1 VGESRPASNAS
12 KVDLPAPDEPT
23 TATDSPAAMSNET
36 SCTIVK
42 GPSGLATCFVRFSAL
57 RTLSRLINAWALCI
71 GLVLFAVQDAS
82 AAQQDTILVLGD
94 SLSAAY
100 GLRPEQGWV
109 TLLQKRLETQGYG
122 YTVAN
127 ASVSG
132 ETTSGG
138 LQRLPRALSLH
149 KPSIV
154 VLELGGN
161 DGLRGLPVA
170 TTRQNLTR
178 MIELAKQSGAQVLLI
193 GIRMPPN
200 YGPRFTEQ
208 FNRTYGELAKSYD
221 LKLVPFLLE
230 RLALNPQ
237 ALDPKLLQQDGI
249 HPTGPA
255 QPLLL
260 ETVWPQLQPL
270 LKHK

>member
-1 VGESRPASNAS
+1 VA
-12 KVDLPAPDEPT
+12 
-23 TATDSPAAMSNET
+23 
-36 SCTIVK
+36 
-42 GPSGLATCFVRFSAL
+42 
-57 RTLSRLINAWALCI
+57 
-71 GLVLFAVQDAS
+71 
-82 AAQQDTILVLGD
+82 AAQKNTILVLGD

-109 TLLQKRLETQGYG
+109 ALLQKRLETQGYG
-122 YTVAN
+122 YSVAN

-138 LQRLPRALSLH
+138 LQRLPRALELH

-154 VLELGGN
+154 VLELGAN

-170 TTRQNLTR
+170 TTRRNLTQ
-178 MIELAKQSGAQVLLI
+178 MIELAQKAGAEVLLV

-200 YGPRFTEQ
+200 YGPRFVEQ
-208 FNRTYGELAKSYD
+208 FDRTFSELAKVYD

-237 ALDPKLLQQDGI
+237 ALNPRLLQADGL
-249 HPTGPA
+249 HPTGEA

-260 ETVWPQLQPL
+260 DTVWPHLQPL
-270 LKHK
+270 LKRK